1 MEQLVMAVHVLV
13 AIAIIALV
21 LLQQGKGAEMGA
33 SFGSGGSQTLFGS
46 QGSGNFL
53 SHSTAILVAVFF
65 ATSIGLSLL
74 AKHKVQIS
82 GDTGVPAAE
91 LIQAHNAAAA
101 AEKPTVP
108 AGDAPAVGDAPVIT
122 PPTVPTAVDTP
133 AAPVTP
139 EPAQAPA
146 Q

>member
-74 AKHKVQIS
+74 AKHKVQMS

-91 LIQAHNAAAA
+91 LIQAHNEAAAV
-101 AEKPTVP
+101 EKP
-108 AGDAPAVGDAPVIT
+108 AAPVGDAPSVEVA
-122 PPTVPTAVDTP
+122 PVADAPSADAPSTP
-133 AAPVTP
+133 AEQPVP
-139 EPAQAPA
+139 VQ
-146 Q
+146 